1 MIKVYHIIDKTF
13 NGGAYSQ
20 LKYLYNALKYF
31 YSDRV
36 DQKILLIDITKKH
49 KIDRFFDLPHSVYDF
64 KKLQSIYKNNS
75 LFLYHKLM
83 CSPVIKMV
91 SSLKSIG
98 IPVLVLNHTYSVN
111 DKFMNV
117 GNPDAC
123 ISVSSHMSEKIY
135 SCSFVKKIFT
145 IKNWCDIRY
154 VNSLPVVS
162 FDLPKEE
169 LVFGRINGF
178 NDIKYSKSFMKWFL
192 RADFGKKAILQYV
205 GSGHKLKDA
214 KDLVCNLKHESINT
228 IEFLGQVNNDAKKFS
243 LIKSWDAFLYHIN
256 MPEGTSMSVVE
267 SLVCGTPVICNLPG
281 NTELI
286 KDNINGLVY
295 KNFSEIESF
304 VKDNGK
310 IGLKSLKEKCTSD
323 SNSYSAKQWVYNY
336 INVFEE
342 CVSVSKYLSS
352 NSGIPNKDRYSN
364 VFISTVKKHVKKSN
378 NKIDLNKNKKSKSIK
393 VHSPIRTNKFHF
405 PIKKS
410 VENKNLFDRD
420 KPKVITKLK
429 NNIIKNT
436 ETKYENFADHGKF
449 SILTASYNN
458 EKYLDFYFNTI
469 IKQSYRP
476 LEVIFVDDQSKDD
489 TYGKVLEWE
498 KKLKDNKIDFL
509 YKKPKEK
516 LYCGNSYNLALDL
529 ASGDFCGVIDS
540 DDGIID
546 GAVSMIVN
554 RYISKPNCLYI
565 WSNFYVCDENM
576 KIIKNGFS
584 SHPSFNRS
592 LLLSEYYTR
601 KRHCFSHWRTFR
613 KNSSIPDDLFG
624 KNLKS
629 SVDKYMGYRL
639 EECGIG
645 HFFDSML
652 YLYRSGVEHGIT
664 ANQPQRSQWGEIR
677 KDAQRRRR
685 INKLFSHGFS

>member
-1 MIKVYHIIDKTF
+1 MINVYHIIDKTF
-13 NGGAYSQ
+13 NSGAYSQ

-36 DQKILLIDITKKH
+36 NQKILLIDITQKH
-49 KIDRFFDLPHSVYDF
+49 KIDRSFDLPYSVCNF
-64 KKLQSIYKNNS
+64 KKLQSLDKNNS

-83 CSPVIKMV
+83 CSPVVKMV
-91 SSLKSIG
+91 SSLKPIR
-98 IPVLVLNHTYSVN
+98 IPILVLNHTYSVN

-123 ISVSSHMSEKIY
+123 ISVSSHMSEKIS
-135 SCSFVKKIFT
+135 SCSSVKKIFT
-145 IKNWCDIRY
+145 IKNWCDIQY
-154 VNSLPVVS
+154 INSLPVVGV
-162 FDLPKEE
+162 DLPKEE

-178 NDIKYSKSFMKWFL
+178 NDIKYSKVFMKWFL

-214 KDLVCNLKHESINT
+214 KDLVDKLKHESINT
-228 IEFLGQVNNDAKKFS
+228 IEFLGQVNDDAKKFS

-286 KDNINGLVY
+286 KNNINGIVY
-295 KNFSEIESF
+295 KDFSEIESF
-304 VKDNGK
+304 VKDHGK
-310 IGLKSLKEKCTSD
+310 IGLKSLKEKCALD
-323 SNSYSAKQWVYNY
+323 SNSYSAKHWVSNY
-336 INVFEE
+336 INAFEE
-342 CVSVSKYLSS
+342 CISVSKYLNS
-352 NSGIPNKDRYSN
+352 NSDIPNRNKSSN
-364 VFISTVKKHVKKSN
+364 VFVSKDKKPVKNSN
-378 NKIDLNKNKKSKSIK
+378 NRISLNKDKKIKSIK
-393 VHSPIRTNKFHF
+393 VHSPIRTNKFNF
-405 PIKKS
+405 PLKKP
-410 VENKNLFDRD
+410 VENKNLFAMD
-420 KPKVITKLK
+420 KPRVVTRLK
-429 NNIIKNT
+429 SNSIKNP
-436 ETKYENFADHGKF
+436 ENKYANLVNRGKF

-476 LEVIFVDDQSKDD
+476 LEVIFIDDQSKDN
-489 TYGKVLEWE
+489 TSGKVLEWE
-498 KKLKDNKIDFL
+498 KKLQDNGIDL
-509 YKKPKEK
+509 VYSKPKEK
-516 LYCGNSYNLALDL
+516 LYCGNSYNLALSL

-546 GAVSMIVN
+546 NAVSMMVE
-554 RYISKPNCLYI
+554 RYILKPNCLYI
-565 WSNFYVCDENM
+565 WSNFYICDESM

-584 SHPSFNRS
+584 SHPAFNRS

-613 KNSSIPDDLFG
+613 KNSDIPDNLFG
-624 KNLKS
+624 RNLKS

-652 YLYRSGVEHGIT
+652 YLYRSGVKHGIT

-677 KDAQRRRR
+677 KDAQKRRR
-685 INKLFSHGFS
+685 INRLFSHGFS